1 MYKILKNL
9 IAASTVIVA
18 FIYLMY
24 SAFNSSVDMY
34 EGMILSLLIMIA
46 TTTILEGLDEERKW
60 KNVERTLKEGMSNIA
75 DCQIQVFSSTSEW
88 VSAMEEIIKDGYH
101 TIDTASLD
109 SGTRSKPKGQ
119 HSKVWQHINDC
130 CSNEKIKFRH
140 IIRVRAN
147 NFNNLLDRIIS
158 GSASKDSY
166 FAYFQLDEKFSFPTF
181 GIIDNRYVSTRSP
194 YQAGETPAYYIIE
207 SEELV
212 SYYSHY
218 FSDLWVHS
226 NKIESV
232 TILKEF
238 MKQFENQY
246 SEDMKKTLNKK
257 IDKIKQEG
265 IIDDI

>member
-1 MYKILKNL
+1 MYKILKNI

-18 FIYLMY
+18 IIYLVY
-24 SAFNSSVDMY
+24 SIFNSSVDMY
-34 EGMILSLLIMIA
+34 EGMILSLLILIA

-60 KNVERTLKEGMSNIA
+60 KDVKRTLKEDISNIA
-75 DCQIQVFSSTSEW
+75 DCQIQVFSSASEW
-88 VSAMEEIIKDGYH
+88 VLAMEEIIKEGHH

-109 SGTRSKPKGQ
+109 SGTRSKPQGQ
-119 HSKVWQHINDC
+119 HSKVWQHINRC

-147 NFNNLLDRIIS
+147 NLNNLLDRILS

-166 FAYFQLDEKFSFPTF
+166 FAFFQLDEKFSFPTF
-181 GIIDNRYVSTRSP
+181 GIIDNRYLSTRSP

-207 SEELV
+207 NEKLV
-212 SYYSHY
+212 SHYSRY
-218 FSDLWVHS
+218 FSDLWVNS
-226 NKIESV
+226 KKIESV

-238 MKQFENQY
+238 MKQFEDLY
-246 SEDMKKTLNKK
+246 SEEMKKTLNKK
-257 IDKIKQEG
+257 IEKIQQEG